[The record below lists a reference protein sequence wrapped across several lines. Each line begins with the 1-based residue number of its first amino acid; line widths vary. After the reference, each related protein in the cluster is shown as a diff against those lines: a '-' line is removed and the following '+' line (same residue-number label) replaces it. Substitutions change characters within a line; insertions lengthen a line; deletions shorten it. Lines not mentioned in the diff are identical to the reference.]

1 MYETAIHVIMRKYR
15 IYVNSAIGRVR
26 SFAHPKRITG
36 WWKVTDG
43 EEGKIILEKR
53 R

>member
-1 MYETAIHVIMRKYR
+1 MYKTVFHVIMKKYR
-15 IYVNSAIGRVR
+15 IHANSAIGRVR

-36 WWKVTDG
+36 CWKVTDG